1 MADIYHSRIATINH
15 HSKDVKYHSRM
26 ITIRNMLVISSEIS
40 INAPEEEKQHTFELF
55 NPLPEKNLYETLKRP
70 NYSKHS
76 RNLSKC
82 LKCFVFQKQ
91 NHFDINASHEH
102 WDDPLEE

>member
-1 MADIYHSRIATINH
+1 
-15 HSKDVKYHSRM
+15 M
-26 ITIRNMLVISSEIS
+26 ITIINMLVISSEIS

-55 NPLPEKNLYETLKRP
+55 NPLPEKTSMRP
-70 NYSKHS
+70 QNGPIIPNTQ

-82 LKCFVFQKQ
+82 LKCFVFRNQSYF
-91 NHFDINASHEH
+91 NINAFHEH